1 MELIIDVYEFD
12 NSRLS
17 YSMEKAD
24 MTLEHY
30 INNYEVDLEIKIK
43 IIRLILY
50 TISNVHEK
58 V

>member
-1 MELIIDVYEFD
+1 
-12 NSRLS
+12 
-17 YSMEKAD
+17 